1 MKFTKKTT
9 GTGMVLLALMFAL
22 IVSSCGKTPVEPTLD
37 ANVIFTQAVQTV
49 AAQLTNTAMNMPTAT
64 NSPTIQPTNTSMPPT
79 ATATLAL
86 SSVAPLT
93 SVTVT
98 LAPNPNKMEFLGDV
112 TIPDGQI
119 IPAGS
124 KFIKTWK
131 VKNIGNTTWTTNFKI
146 RNWAGDR
153 YGAAASILL
162 AKEVKPGETTDISI
176 EFTAPLNNG
185 EYLSMWILSDED
197 EANFGVPF
205 YVKFV
210 VGVVASATSTQP
222 PAATT
227 AAPTVAPTETAS
239 PTATPTS

>member
-1 MKFTKKTT
+1 MKFNKKNT
-9 GTGMVLLALMFAL
+9 GSVLVLLALTLAMIL
-22 IVSSCGKTPVEPTLD
+22 SSCGKTPVEPTLD
-37 ANVIFTQAVQTV
+37 ANTIFTQAAQTV
-49 AAQLTNTAMNMPTAT
+49 AAQLTSTALSMPTAT
-64 NSPTIQPTNTSMPPT
+64 NSPTVQPTNTSLPAT
-79 ATATLAL
+79 ATATMEITSILPA
-86 SSVAPLT
+86 T

-131 VKNIGNTTWTTNFKI
+131 VKNVGNTTWTTNFKI

-185 EYLSMWILSDED
+185 EYSSWWILSDEN
-197 EANFGVPF
+197 EANFGVTF

-210 VGVVASATSTQP
+210 VGVVASATSTQA

-227 AAPTVAPTETAS
+227 AVPTVEDTAT